1 MVYTADLKSAAARL
15 TGSSPV
21 LGTNRIFDFTVYI
34 KSVVGFFA
42 YAFQPFFKMSFR
54 SSVIAFALFCLGGR
68 AIASETITNVSNTNS
83 IIWQKGWDSKS
94 GGFTQA
100 ATFTAP
106 SDGNNVLQTFSSY
119 FLNGGNS
126 TNYAFQALIY
136 QWNLEQRKIVGPAL
150 FTQNY
155 TGSVSNN
162 GSQTSY
168 TINSWGNL
176 TSTAQPFLVT
186 INPEVTLNAGTTYAV
201 IYTVA
206 DATSIAYNSSLSGGG
221 FSFYIGLT
229 STSNTLSTGGG
240 QWFFDAFGT
249 YSYMLNN
256 SWNYPSNYGG
266 TNGLNSA
273 MVATFRGA
281 SPVPEP
287 STYGLIG
294 LAALGLALAA
304 RRRKLKTA

>member
-1 MVYTADLKSAAARL
+1 MICLSLNVQAA
-15 TGSSPV
+15 
-21 LGTNRIFDFTVYI
+21 
-34 KSVVGFFA
+34 
-42 YAFQPFFKMSFR
+42 
-54 SSVIAFALFCLGGR
+54 
-68 AIASETITNVSNTNS
+68 ETLTNVTNTNS
-83 IIWQKGWDSKS
+83 IIWQKGWNSSS

-119 FLNGGNS
+119 FLNGSNS
-126 TNYAFQALIY
+126 TDYAFQALIY
-136 QWNLEQRKIVGPAL
+136 QWNLDQERVVGSTL
-150 FTQNY
+150 FNQNY
-155 TGSVSNN
+155 TGSVTNN
-162 GSQTSY
+162 GQNTNYS
-168 TINSWGNL
+168 INAWGNIS
-176 TSTAQPFLVT
+176 TTAQPFLVT
-186 INPEVTLNAGTTYAV
+186 INPNVTLNAGTTYAV

-206 DATSIAYNSSLSGGG
+206 DTTSMAYNSSLSGGG

-229 STSNTLSTGGG
+229 SNSFPTGGG

-249 YSYMLNN
+249 YSFMLNN
-256 SWNYPSNYGG
+256 SWNYPTNYGG

-273 MVATFRGA
+273 MVATFSGA

-294 LAALGLALAA
+294 LAALGLAFAA